1 MMENHSGVI
10 VVVDDNPN
18 NLRVLSSMLQQF
30 DYKVRPAL
38 DGAMAIKSIIANPPD
53 LVLLDIR
60 MPEMD
65 GYEVCRQLK
74 SNPLTAEIPVIFISA
89 LQDTEDKVAAFK
101 SGGVDYITKPFQLEE
116 VLARVKAHL
125 SLYQI
130 QRDLQKMVEERSQEL
145 TAALI
150 TLNESQKQYTHILEQ
165 TIQAIS
171 LTIEKRDPYTA
182 GHQTRVS
189 QLSVAIAREM
199 NLEDDLIE
207 GLRLGAMVHDIGK
220 IYIPAEILN
229 RPGKL
234 SDIEFMLIKTHS
246 QVGHDIM
253 ENVQFP
259 WPVAEMILQHHERLD
274 GSGYPQGLKS
284 DQILLEARIIAV
296 ADVLE
301 SMACHRPYRAAL
313 GIEKGIAE
321 ISAGVGKHYDSNVVA
336 ACLRLFE
343 KRDAI
348 FSIMNTPSVL

>member
-1 MMENHSGVI
+1 
-10 VVVDDNPN
+10 
-18 NLRVLSSMLQQF
+18 
-30 DYKVRPAL
+30 
-38 DGAMAIKSIIANPPD
+38 
-53 LVLLDIR
+53 

-130 QRDLQKMVEERSQEL
+130 QRDLQTMVEDRSKEL
-145 TAALI
+145 TATLI
-150 TLNESQKQYTHILEQ
+150 TLNESQKQYAHILEQ

-189 QLSVAIAREM
+189 QLSVAIAKEM
-199 NLEDDLIE
+199 ELDEQLIE

-234 SDIEFMLIKTHS
+234 SDIEFMLIRTHS

-253 ENVQFP
+253 ANVQFP
-259 WPVAEMILQHHERLD
+259 WPVAEMILQHHERMD
-274 GSGYPQGLKS
+274 GSGYPQGLKGEG
-284 DQILLEARIIAV
+284 ILLEARIISV

-313 GIEKGIAE
+313 GITKGLTE
-321 ISAGVGKHYDSNVVA
+321 IRSGENTLYDANVVN

-343 KRDAI
+343 KNDP
-348 FSIMNTPSVL
+348 IMSMISTPPAL

>member
-1 MMENHSGVI
+1 MENHSGVI
-10 VVVDDNPN
+10 VIVDDNPN

-30 DYKVRPAL
+30 GYKVRPAL

-125 SLYQI
+125 SLYKI
-130 QRDLQKMVEERSQEL
+130 QRDLQTMVEERSKEL
-145 TAALI
+145 SAALI
-150 TLNESQKQYTHILEQ
+150 TLNESQKQYAHILEQ

-189 QLSVAIAREM
+189 QLSIAIAKEM
-199 NLEDDLIE
+199 GIDEHLIE

-259 WPVAEMILQHHERLD
+259 WPVAQMILQHHERLD
-274 GSGYPQGLKS
+274 GSGYPQGLKGEE
-284 DQILLEARIIAV
+284 ILLEARIIAV

-313 GIEKGIAE
+313 GIAKGLTE
-321 ISAGVGKHYDSNVVA
+321 IRAGENTHYDANVVA

-343 KRDAI
+343 KNDPVM
-348 FSIMNTPSVL
+348 SIINTPPSL

>member
-1 MMENHSGVI
+1 MENHSGVI
-10 VVVDDNPN
+10 VIVDDNPN

-30 DYKVRPAL
+30 GYKVRPAL

-74 SNPLTAEIPVIFISA
+74 SNSLTAEIPVIFISA

-130 QRDLQKMVEERSQEL
+130 QRDLQTMVEDRSKEL

-189 QLSVAIAREM
+189 QLSVAIAKEM
-199 NLEDDLIE
+199 ELDEQLIE

-220 IYIPAEILN
+220 IYIPSEILN

-259 WPVAEMILQHHERLD
+259 WPVAEMILQHHERMD
-274 GSGYPQGLKS
+274 GSGYPQGLKGEG
-284 DQILLEARIIAV
+284 ILLEARIIAV

-313 GIEKGIAE
+313 GITKGLTE
-321 ISAGVGKHYDSNVVA
+321 IRSGEHTLYDSNVVN

-343 KRDAI
+343 KNDP
-348 FSIMNTPSVL
+348 IMLMINTPPAL

>member
-1 MMENHSGVI
+1 MENHSGVI
-10 VVVDDNPN
+10 VIVDDNPN

-30 DYKVRPAL
+30 GYKVRPAL

-130 QRDLQKMVEERSQEL
+130 QRDLQTMVEDRSKEL

-189 QLSVAIAREM
+189 QLSVAIAKEM
-199 NLEDDLIE
+199 KLDEQLIE

-259 WPVAEMILQHHERLD
+259 WPVAEMILQHHERMD
-274 GSGYPQGLKS
+274 GSGYPQGLKGEA
-284 DQILLEARIIAV
+284 ILLEARIIAV

-313 GIEKGIAE
+313 GITKGLTE
-321 ISAGVGKHYDSNVVA
+321 IRSGENTLYDTNVVN

-343 KRDAI
+343 KNDP
-348 FSIMNTPSVL
+348 IMSMINTPPAL